1 MFSECLIIAF
11 PSRPL
16 RCFMSF
22 LEQEVVL
29 RWAWILKISFEGIM
43 LLLFRG
49 VTGGRLPVSFS
60 SFNFKIYRTPTTK
73 LI

>member
-29 RWAWILKISFEGIM
+29 KWAWILKINFEGIM
-43 LLLFRG
+43 PLLF
-49 VTGGRLPVSFS
+49 GGIHRW
-60 SFNFKIYRTPTTK
+60 
-73 LI
+73 